1 MAKLH
6 AIGSGISVWPGSE
19 VYTNGFFLGSDGAGS
34 QLQQAMG
41 VFDDLETYDSPIDA
55 ATMGGIYNFHT
66 ISYTNVPPV
75 FIAPEGATFTFQAS
89 PTLDAV
95 TGQGNLQLAGV
106 TNSTGCIENNSVWL
120 TNVIASV
127 VNSNQT
133 VNFTFSIAGG
143 ADGVLYDVFANSV
156 PSMGNST
163 VPWVWEGQGY
173 HCNTYMLTNF
183 PLGTVFCVLGST
195 TIDSDND
202 GLPDAFEK
210 LIGSNPNSPSTA
222 SDGLSD
228 LYKYQHGLPFGSMVT
243 AVPSLGS
250 LSVPAMRCPL
260 TSIFTHMKP
269 FLQFVLGLL
278 LTIEPLGASA
288 QTVRA
293 GANGGINA
301 SERRGVSDLP
311 GQLDF
316 HTDLYSGR
324 FGYQVP
330 FDVAPGRH
338 DSQPSLGMVY
348 SSANPNGSCGVGWDL
363 DLGYIQRQTRYGVPV
378 QWTNGL
384 PVAAYDDGK
393 SFVFSL
399 NSQMSSLVPFTN
411 NEYRAEIQGNF
422 LRFFLQ
428 TNVNQ
433 WLVIDKSGNQY
444 VFGTNSAS
452 RMSNSKT
459 GWPSNSWNG
468 TYRWALSHVQD
479 GPRRHDRLHLHQ
491 FQRLIVSIEAQLLM
505 VTLAELATNS
515 ATVDFLL
522 ESRSDVTLSFIS
534 GYRVEQ
540 NRRLAALVHKVAGQI
555 VWSNKL
561 VYSQSPSTGRSLLKS
576 VTRYGTNLTSS
587 LPPLNWRLQHSEF
600 WIPAFDLLEQCL
612 HSSGWLRCSESRLFL
627 GDGSDR
633 QRSGLRG
640 FAGYGWR

>member
-1 MAKLH
+1 MKIRKRIIGNRQTNGLLAYSRVGEFARDGILTGWIMALVLMFGLTQCVQSQTPDTWVLLDMWSFQDSLFSTDFGYLPIASTNVMLSPTDDGNGVLIASNGPAFLQYQTIEADGSTNLTLPSGTISFWFSPTNWSGTNAGGTGPGTWGRFLEVGAGTTNMNAQFFSLYTDPGGGNLYLAGKTNGGSATLFVSAPICWTNGAFH
-6 AIGSGISVWPGSE
+6 FVGVTYSPTGSVMYLDGQVAAIGSGISVWPGSE

-228 LYKYQHGLPFGSMVT
+228 LYKYQHGLPFGSVT

-250 LSVPAMRCPL
+250 LSVQQCA
-260 TSIFTHMKP
+260 
-269 FLQFVLGLL
+269 
-278 LTIEPLGASA
+278 
-288 QTVRA
+288 
-293 GANGGINA
+293 
-301 SERRGVSDLP
+301 
-311 GQLDF
+311 
-316 HTDLYSGR
+316 
-324 FGYQVP
+324 VP
-330 FDVAPGRH
+330 
-338 DSQPSLGMVY
+338 
-348 SSANPNGSCGVGWDL
+348 
-363 DLGYIQRQTRYGVPV
+363 
-378 QWTNGL
+378 
-384 PVAAYDDGK
+384 
-393 SFVFSL
+393 
-399 NSQMSSLVPFTN
+399 
-411 NEYRAEIQGNF
+411 
-422 LRFFLQ
+422 
-428 TNVNQ
+428 
-433 WLVIDKSGNQY
+433 
-444 VFGTNSAS
+444 
-452 RMSNSKT
+452 
-459 GWPSNSWNG
+459 
-468 TYRWALSHVQD
+468 
-479 GPRRHDRLHLHQ
+479 
-491 FQRLIVSIEAQLLM
+491 
-505 VTLAELATNS
+505 
-515 ATVDFLL
+515 
-522 ESRSDVTLSFIS
+522 
-534 GYRVEQ
+534 
-540 NRRLAALVHKVAGQI
+540 
-555 VWSNKL
+555 
-561 VYSQSPSTGRSLLKS
+561 
-576 VTRYGTNLTSS
+576 
-587 LPPLNWRLQHSEF
+587 
-600 WIPAFDLLEQCL
+600 
-612 HSSGWLRCSESRLFL
+612 
-627 GDGSDR
+627 
-633 QRSGLRG
+633 
-640 FAGYGWR
+640 